1 MASITTE
8 NTHQSKVKIWKMK
21 DFPKYSGKSMNQ
33 LHMYIHRCN
42 NTFKLQPKKFANDE
56 VKI

>member
-8 NTHQSKVKIWKMK
+8 NIYQLKVNIWKMK
-21 DFPKYSGKSMNQ
+21 DSPKYSGRSMNQ

-42 NTFKLQPKKFANDE
+42 NPFKLQSEKFANDE